1 MEMSN
6 YYTGD
11 EDSKYSHMSDLCDTL
26 YEEKR
31 ERESAIRLMRE
42 NGVHPIPMGVGRGR
56 GNYWL
61 VSAVDSA
68 LRRIYESAQP
78 QARKTKSKAS
88 AIDLS
93 LHKMSC
99 AEISDLLTHNGPLQ

>member
-1 MEMSN
+1 MGEQLIK
-6 YYTGD
+6 TQA
-11 EDSKYSHMSDLCDTL
+11 LC
-26 YEEKR
+26 EKLSMG
-31 ERESAIRLMRE
+31 RESAVRLMRE
-42 NGVHPIPMGVGRGR
+42 NGVYPIPMGVGRGR

-68 LRRIYESAQP
+68 LRKIYEAAQP
-78 QARKTKSKAS
+78 QARKSKTKAPV
-88 AIDLS
+88 IDIP